1 MLSAINHAGQVIT
14 LATLTRE
21 EIKRLKQD
29 DFFCPDCNEKLIIKA
44 GKINIPHFSHQAE
57 SACPSNQGGEGTY
70 HETGK
75 MKLYNWLKQQGN
87 QVQLEVY
94 FESIKQRAD
103 LFLEWK
109 KRQIPIEYQC
119 VRLPVAS
126 VIGRQRG
133 YQKAGLTSIWILGTK
148 LLKRLGP
155 SHIRMDTFTRHFI
168 HQLNPRFPP
177 TLYYFNPTASLFT
190 VVSDIHLTQQTR
202 ALAKIRHIPLHRVTF
217 TDLFRNDQFDKE
229 ELILLWSEEKRRF
242 RLRPRYRLA
251 GRERKWQEWLYH
263 HHLHVEHLPS
273 IIYLP
278 VYSSYLM
285 KTPLEIWQSYLYVKT
300 LRPLQVGQTFSL
312 NTCIHQL
319 QTMRICQSDYPLL
332 VAPPEPIQQYLDLL
346 VKLDILERI
355 NSNVYRKMKE
365 MQPTRHI
372 EESLQEDEKLIDI
385 LEKKLRK
392 PK

>member
-75 MKLYNWLKQQGN
+75 MKLYNWFKQQGN

-94 FESIKQRAD
+94 FQSIKQRAD

-109 KRQIPIEYQC
+109 RRKIAIEYQC

-126 VIGRQRG
+126 VIDRQRG
-133 YQKAGLTSIWILGTK
+133 YQKLELPSIWILGTK
-148 LLKRLGP
+148 LLKRFGP
-155 SHIRMDTFTRHFI
+155 LHIRMDTFTRHFI
-168 HQLNPRFPP
+168 HQLHPRHPS
-177 TLYYFNPTASLFT
+177 TLYYFDPNALLFT
-190 VVSDIHLTQQTR
+190 TVSDIHLTQQTR
-202 ALAKIRHIPLHRVTF
+202 ALAKIRYLPLHRASFIDIFQNKRF
-217 TDLFRNDQFDKE
+217 TKE
-229 ELILLWSEEKRRF
+229 ELLYLWREEKRQF
-242 RLRPRYRLA
+242 RLRPRYRLT

-285 KTPLEIWQSYLYVKT
+285 KIPLEEWQSYIYVKI
-300 LRPLQVGQTFSL
+300 LRPLPVGGTFSL

-319 QTMRICQSDYPLL
+319 QSMRYSHSDYPLL
-332 VAPPEPIQQYLDLL
+332 VMPQEPIQQYLNLL
-346 VKLDILERI
+346 VKLGYLKRI
-355 NSNVYRKMKE
+355 NSHIYRKMKE
-365 MQPTRHI
+365 ILPTRHI
-372 EESLQEDEKLIDI
+372 EDSLQEDKKLIDI
-385 LEKKLRK
+385 LKQKLRK